1 MRRRGPVPYVDL
13 PGPAHVR
20 HRPVLPRSPAERSR
34 RPLRPARPSA
44 PVLPL
49 VEPVPVGPCA
59 LPNAPAS
66 PLTSQP
72 PTAPVAGPPTSG
84 RRRTSSSTPEPV
96 DPLVTEPDV
105 PVRSSRADP
114 QANGAPRGATD
125 DPRHG
130 RTSPEATT
138 SLRRH
143 LGRAPGARL
152 RRPAEPVLTGP
163 PARPADDD
171 PVAEASTAP
180 TPRPKRSSALAQGG
194 CVFAQVDLDADG
206 GVRTGSTR
214 VRRRPGE
221 EQPRRRPQAA
231 SRSRM
236 SSAPSSPPPRP
247 SASKTEPKSSALRA
261 LSAIT
266 FSSMVSLATIR

>member
-1 MRRRGPVPYVDL
+1 MRRCGPVPYVDL

-72 PTAPVAGPPTSG
+72 RRLLLVRRPPDDVVRHRPPPSSSIPPADRVG
-84 RRRTSSSTPEPV
+84 RRRPSRPPSRRCTS
-96 DPLVTEPDV
+96 
-105 PVRSSRADP
+105 RCHRRP
-114 QANGAPRGATD
+114 QTRP
-125 DPRHG
+125 P
-130 RTSPEATT
+130 PEATT
-138 SLRRH
+138 WLRHR
-143 LGRAPGARL
+143 LGRAAGARL
-152 RRPAEPVLTGP
+152 RCLAEPVLTGP
-163 PARPADDD
+163 RTSPADDD
-171 PVAEASTAP
+171 PVAGASTRA
-180 TPRPKRSSALAQGG
+180 TPRAKQSSVLAQGG
-194 CVFAQVDLDADG
+194 CGFAQIDPGACGRSYARTPTGRRTRRDG
-206 GVRTGSTR
+206 KVRG
-214 VRRRPGE
+214 
-221 EQPRRRPQAA
+221 RPQAA

-236 SSAPSSPPPRP
+236 SSAPSSPPPSP

-266 FSSMVSLATIR
+266 FSSIVSLATIR

>member
-1 MRRRGPVPYVDL
+1 MCRRGPVPYVDL

-34 RPLRPARPSA
+34 RPPRPARPPA

-84 RRRTSSSTPEPV
+84 RRRTSSSAPELV
-96 DPLVTEPDV
+96 DPSCRP
-105 PVRSSRADP
+105 S
-114 QANGAPRGATD
+114 
-125 DPRHG
+125 
-130 RTSPEATT
+130 RTSPSVPPPKPAVHLTVPPRPKTRPPPEATT
-138 SLRRH
+138 WLRHR
-143 LGRAPGARL
+143 LGRAAGARL
-152 RRPAEPVLTGP
+152 RCLAEPVLTGP
-163 PARPADDD
+163 RTSPADVDT
-171 PVAEASTAP
+171 VAGASTRA
-180 TPRPKRSSALAQGG
+180 TPRAKQSSVLAQGG
-194 CVFAQVDLDADG
+194 CGFAQIDLGACG
-206 GVRTGSTR
+206 RSYAGTPTG
-214 VRRRPGE
+214 RRRRLDGKVGG
-221 EQPRRRPQAA
+221 RPQAA

-236 SSAPSSPPPRP
+236 SSAPSSPPPSP

-266 FSSMVSLATIR
+266 FSSIVSLATIR